1 MYKHFDLDMDRIAKA
16 ETWREYDEQ
25 FTIKVH
31 RHFKSAIQYYNACS
45 CLDWVDDVRVPTLV
59 LHSADDPIVPVDCVP
74 MDECLANPNIITA
87 VTRRGSHVCYF
98 MHQGTRRWYTRAC
111 SEFLQN
117 ALELLNDESTPKE
130 TTLNKE
136 VHMIEQQQLLKH

>member
-1 MYKHFDLDMDRIAKA
+1 M
-16 ETWREYDEQ
+16 
-25 FTIKVH
+25 
-31 RHFKSAIQYYNACS
+31 
-45 CLDWVDDVRVPTLV
+45 DDVRVPTLV

-74 MDECLANPNIITA
+74 MDERLANPNIITA

-117 ALELLNDESTPKE
+117 ALELLNEPAPKE
-130 TTLNKE
+130 PVNE
-136 VHMIEQQQLLKH
+136 VQMIKKQLIKH